1 MTYRRGI
8 SRAST
13 YHPQQVVLTLYGDY
27 ILHLGGEI
35 GIDTLIKLLANFD
48 LSQQAVRSAI
58 SRMSRKGLIKVRR
71 VGRRSYYSLTSHG
84 RTLLTEGARR
94 IFKRKTTKWD
104 GNWNIVTYS
113 IPEKTRETRDIFR
126 RELAWLGYG
135 PLSEAT
141 WVSPYDMTA
150 EVNELAEKLNIR
162 DRVQIFSAK
171 QAGSA
176 RPTSIINWCWDLDKI
191 HEKYYDFVGK
201 YQKKLTDHQKRL
213 QAGEVIEPGECF
225 VERFHLIHE
234 YRRLPFYDPDLPI
247 ELLPENWLRPQAAN
261 LFNEYH
267 DLLAKKANEYFNY
280 AFNNCQSTRRTR
292 TVSSNTLTKDLK
304 KIGIAS
310 HVGLPGI
317 RPKRNTK
324 EEERLSY
331 LS

>member
-1 MTYRRGI
+1 MTYRHNT

-71 VGRRSYYSLTSHG
+71 VGRRSYYSLTSTG

-104 GNWNIVTYS
+104 GTWNIVTYS

-126 RELAWLGYG
+126 RELGWLGYG
-135 PLSEAT
+135 SLSEAT
-141 WVSPYDMTA
+141 WISPYDMTA
-150 EVNELAEKLNIR
+150 EVNELAEKLDIK
-162 DRVQIFSAK
+162 DCIQIFNAK
-171 QAGSA
+171 QVGSA
-176 RPTSIINWCWDLDKI
+176 SPTSIMNWCWDLGKI
-191 HEKYYDFVGK
+191 HEKYCDFVDK
-201 YQKKLTDHQKRL
+201 YQNKLKDHQKRL
-213 QAGEVIEPGECF
+213 QAGEVIEPSECF
-225 VERFHLIHE
+225 VERFQLIHE

-261 LFNEYH
+261 LFSEYH
-267 DLLAKKANEYFNY
+267 DLLANKANEYFDSS
-280 AFNNCQSTRRTR
+280 FKNCQSRRR
-292 TVSSNTLTKDLK
+292 AQIV
-304 KIGIAS
+304 
-310 HVGLPGI
+310 
-317 RPKRNTK
+317 
-324 EEERLSY
+324 
-331 LS
+331 

>member
-1 MTYRRGI
+1 MTYRRSI
-8 SRAST
+8 SRTST

-71 VGRRSYYSLTSHG
+71 VGRRSYYSLTNHG

-150 EVNELAEKLNIR
+150 EVNELAEKLNIS
-162 DRVQIFSAK
+162 DRVQIFNAR
-171 QAGSA
+171 QVGTA

-191 HEKYYDFVGK
+191 HEKYSVFVEK
-201 YQKKLTDHQKRL
+201 YQKKLNDHKKRL

-261 LFNEYH
+261 IFNEYH
-267 DLLAKKANEYFNY
+267 DLLAKKANEYFDS
-280 AFNNCQSTRRTR
+280 AFNNTKALGDVKKLSAKTPM
-292 TVSSNTLTKDLK
+292 KDLIK
-304 KIGIAS
+304 MGRS
-310 HVGLPGI
+310 SQVGLPRI
-317 RPKRNTK
+317 RTKQNTT
-324 EEERLSY
+324 ERIRLSY
-331 LS
+331 LP

>member
-1 MTYRRGI
+1 MTYRRSI

-71 VGRRSYYSLTSHG
+71 VGRRSYYSLTNRG

-135 PLSEAT
+135 SLSEAT

-150 EVNELAEKLNIR
+150 EVNELAEKLNIK
-162 DRVQIFSAK
+162 DRVQIFNAK
-171 QAGSA
+171 QAGLA
-176 RPTSIINWCWDLDKI
+176 HPTSIINWCWDLDKI
-191 HEKYYDFVGK
+191 HEKYSVFVEK
-201 YQKKLTDHQKRL
+201 YQKKLNDDKKRL
-213 QAGEVIEPGECF
+213 QAGEIIEPGECF
-225 VERFHLIHE
+225 VERFHLIH
-234 YRRLPFYDPDLPI
+234 
-247 ELLPENWLRPQAAN
+247 
-261 LFNEYH
+261 
-267 DLLAKKANEYFNY
+267 
-280 AFNNCQSTRRTR
+280 
-292 TVSSNTLTKDLK
+292 
-304 KIGIAS
+304 
-310 HVGLPGI
+310 
-317 RPKRNTK
+317 
-324 EEERLSY
+324 
-331 LS
+331 

>member
-1 MTYRRGI
+1 MTYRRSI
-8 SRAST
+8 SHTST

-104 GNWNIVTYS
+104 GNWNIVIYS

-135 PLSEAT
+135 PLGEAT

-162 DRVQIFSAK
+162 ERVQIFNAK
-171 QAGSA
+171 QAGLP
-176 RPTSIINWCWDLDKI
+176 RPTSIISWCWDLDKI
-191 HEKYYDFVGK
+191 HEKYSVFVEK
-201 YQKKLTDHQKRL
+201 YQKKLNDHKKRL
-213 QAGEVIEPGECF
+213 EAGEEIEPGECF
-225 VERFHLIHE
+225 VERFRLIHE

-267 DLLAKKANEYFNY
+267 DLLARKANEYFDY
-280 AFNNCQSTRRTR
+280 AFNNFQNTKRTQ
-292 TVSSNTLTKDLK
+292 TVSPNTLTKDLK
-304 KIGIAS
+304 KM
-310 HVGLPGI
+310 GI
-317 RPKRNTK
+317 RTHAVLSGIKVKQNNK

>member
-1 MTYRRGI
+1 MTYRHGV
-8 SRAST
+8 SRSST

-141 WVSPYDMTA
+141 WVSPYDMTK

-162 DRVQIFSAK
+162 DCVQIFSAK
-171 QAGSA
+171 QVGSVN
-176 RPTSIINWCWDLDKI
+176 PKSIINWGWDLDKI
-191 HEKYYDFVGK
+191 HEKYRNFVQK
-201 YQKKLTDHQKRL
+201 YQNKLKDHQKRL
-213 QAGEVIEPGECF
+213 EAGEVIEPSECF

-247 ELLPENWLRPQAAN
+247 ELLPDNWLRPQAAN

-267 DLLAKKANEYFNY
+267 DLLARKANEYFDDS
-280 AFNNCQSTRRTR
+280 FNKCQSTKRTQIVHSKTLPKNAKKMAMMSR
-292 TVSSNTLTKDLK
+292 VSPPRMGAK
-304 KIGIAS
+304 K
-310 HVGLPGI
+310 
-317 RPKRNTK
+317 KK
-324 EEERLSY
+324 EEESLSN

>member
-1 MTYRRGI
+1 MTYRHNI
-8 SRAST
+8 TRAST

-150 EVNELAEKLNIR
+150 EVNELAEKLNIK
-162 DRVQIFSAK
+162 DRVQIFNAK
-171 QAGSA
+171 QAGVA
-176 RPTSIINWCWDLDKI
+176 RPASIISWCWDLDKI
-191 HEKYYDFVGK
+191 HEKYCDFVNK
-201 YQKKLTDHQKRL
+201 YRNKLKNHQKLL
-213 QAGEVIEPGECF
+213 QVGEIIEPGECF

-234 YRRLPFYDPDLPI
+234 YRRLPFYDPDLPL

-261 LFNEYH
+261 LFSEYH
-267 DLLAKKANEYFNY
+267 DLLANKANEYFDSAFKNY
-280 AFNNCQSTRRTR
+280 QITRRTQ
-292 TVSSNTLTKDLK
+292 T
-304 KIGIAS
+304 A
-310 HVGLPGI
+310 GLS
-317 RPKRNTK
+317 
-324 EEERLSY
+324 RLS
-331 LS
+331 

>member
-1 MTYRRGI
+1 MTYRHNI
-8 SRAST
+8 TRAST

-94 IFKRKTTKWD
+94 IFKRKTTEWD

-141 WVSPYDMTA
+141 WVSPYDMTV
-150 EVNELAEKLNIR
+150 EVNELAEKLKIS
-162 DRVQIFSAK
+162 DRVQIFSAR
-171 QAGSA
+171 QVGSA

-191 HEKYYDFVGK
+191 HEKYSVFVEK
-201 YQKKLTDHQKRL
+201 YQKKLNDHKKRL
-213 QAGEVIEPGECF
+213 QAGEIIEPGECF

-261 LFNEYH
+261 IFNEYH
-267 DLLAKKANEYFNY
+267 DLLAKKANEYFDN
-280 AFNNCQSTRRTR
+280 AFNNSQTTRRNQI
-292 TVSSNTLTKDLK
+292 VSSSTLTKDLK
-304 KIGIAS
+304 NMGTRS
-310 HVGLPGI
+310 HVALPE
-317 RPKRNTK
+317 REQKRTPVAAD
-324 EEERLSY
+324 RLSY